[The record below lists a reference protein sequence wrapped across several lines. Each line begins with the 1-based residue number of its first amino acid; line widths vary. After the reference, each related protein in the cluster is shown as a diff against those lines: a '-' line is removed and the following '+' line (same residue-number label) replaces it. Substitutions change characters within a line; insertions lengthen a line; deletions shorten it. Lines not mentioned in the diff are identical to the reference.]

1 MTFAIHLLNGVQ
13 ILNTELDPSKCNKY
27 YIKICENSFGT
38 ETNTYCSQLLY
49 GFLLCVNI

>member
-27 YIKICENSFGT
+27 YIK
-38 ETNTYCSQLLY
+38 
-49 GFLLCVNI
+49 VNIVPYSFCEVNIHDHVY